1 MISAA
6 GIKVYSYLN
15 ITAVADFFME
25 IKPGEHGRVTL
36 RGYLAG
42 MPDVGRLQEEAV
54 RIMLQE
60 DGDNREQVL
69 FQGIIQS
76 VHTFVEN
83 GVCQVILSALTSS
96 IRLDQ
101 EERNRS
107 FQKTKETYLGIM
119 REVAGNVSGSGLS
132 VETGVPVIQYRETDW
147 EFCRRM
153 AAGAGQV
160 LYADPA
166 SPEIR
171 LWAGLE
177 EKDGTASF
185 PADRYSVCVDETY
198 YHMKSAGEGKKEF
211 LYYRTES
218 WENYEIGE
226 SSFYQGQRRYIFEKK
241 AELVGG
247 VLVFEYKLGGKC
259 RFGQKRYA
267 NRKMTGVSLRGTVE
281 KREKES
287 VYLKLDIDGADG
299 KALHPYPWIPP
310 TGNVMYSMP
319 QEGTEAYLYFP
330 EAEEESAY
338 AVSEI
343 HNSRCPVFAD
353 AQRREL
359 VTEHGKK
366 LRLHADMLGFAG
378 GKEETVQ
385 ECRMREDGIH
395 FGAGRGKLQ
404 VTGREQILFHAPEI
418 SLDAVQKIGQYKMES
433 MAKEKAGMLYPRG
446 GGNPATGGL
455 AAAALGVTAVQLG
468 MTAGVLTAGAGIAAV
483 AATAASDK
491 KNGTES
497 SLGDY
502 ISNAFSASARVGA
515 SCIAIT
521 LGMYGAEVMTLTV
534 SGGMGLIPVG
544 GTVVTLP
551 QLAGAFQLVAGIVTS
566 QNLLFQMRG
575 VLMFCI
581 SGKEM
586 GAPTGNWLYDSAREL
601 TEMASMQ
608 FAVYGLMN
616 PYTYQRPKITPLPN
630 ETGLTVPGGT
640 GVAVVP
646 NGTAPALKQP
656 YLPGQYS
663 EYPAAVQGWAQQ
675 ALPGGGSAIEGG
687 SVPDFYV
694 GPNGKELPSQY
705 KDWIGTNIQKEL
717 LEQAENLQLQNAIK
731 QLYRG
736 NSFIG
741 DGGTAD
747 VIRFEQQTGL
757 MLGKNGGSHVQKG
770 IDMAK
775 YIENKILTQD
785 LSPSDR
791 ALAIQLLE
799 DLYSALGR

>member
-1 MISAA
+1 M
-6 GIKVYSYLN
+6 
-15 ITAVADFFME
+15 
-25 IKPGEHGRVTL
+25 
-36 RGYLAG
+36 
-42 MPDVGRLQEEAV
+42 
-54 RIMLQE
+54 
-60 DGDNREQVL
+60 
-69 FQGIIQS
+69 
-76 VHTFVEN
+76 
-83 GVCQVILSALTSS
+83 
-96 IRLDQ
+96 
-101 EERNRS
+101 
-107 FQKTKETYLGIM
+107 
-119 REVAGNVSGSGLS
+119 
-132 VETGVPVIQYRETDW
+132 
-147 EFCRRM
+147 
-153 AAGAGQV
+153 
-160 LYADPA
+160 
-166 SPEIR
+166 
-171 LWAGLE
+171 
-177 EKDGTASF
+177 
-185 PADRYSVCVDETY
+185 
-198 YHMKSAGEGKKEF
+198 
-211 LYYRTES
+211 
-218 WENYEIGE
+218 
-226 SSFYQGQRRYIFEKK
+226 
-241 AELVGG
+241 
-247 VLVFEYKLGGKC
+247 
-259 RFGQKRYA
+259 
-267 NRKMTGVSLRGTVE
+267 
-281 KREKES
+281 
-287 VYLKLDIDGADG
+287 YLKLDIDGADG

-310 TGNVMYSMP
+310 TGNVMYCMP

-446 GGNPATGGL
+446 GGNPATGGDGYGVGELQNEYNALSSQGILAGTEYEYYKPFDDAPEYEEYKEVSKWLKVVAGVAVAAVVGLAVGALVVATGGL

-483 AATAASDK
+483 AATASSDR

-646 NGTAPALKQP
+646 NGTAPALNPP
-656 YLPGQYS
+656 YLPGQYT

-675 ALPGGGSAIEGG
+675 ALPGGSNTSGMEVGLNSERIE
-687 SVPDFYV
+687 Y
-694 GPNGKELPSQY
+694 Y
-705 KDWIGTNIQKEL
+705 
-717 LEQAENLQLQNAIK
+717 
-731 QLYRG
+731 
-736 NSFIG
+736 
-741 DGGTAD
+741 
-747 VIRFEQQTGL
+747 
-757 MLGKNGGSHVQKG
+757 LGKARNNIDSDTVVLGSTGKYDIIAETEGYTYFKMSDDVWTSLEKEAGGNYDEIWKVNQQFIDEQIAANKNILLSNDPYQGYYFDDGARRFYQREIDYILSKG
-770 IDMAK
+770 
-775 YIENKILTQD
+775 YTFELT
-785 LSPSDR
+785 SDGLWKAVR
-791 ALAIQLLE
+791 K
-799 DLYSALGR
+799 